1 MKIKGI
7 KLFATGLVALVA
19 STAASAAS
27 FTFNLTNQG
36 TKSASAYNDLS
47 FTSTSGKSSLTMDVY
62 GAHMN
67 DTKAFGSS
75 TLNSVSAATVA
86 VWSGYGM
93 GVLFGND
100 STGNETHQI
109 DNVGGGVDFVV
120 LSFSEAVT
128 LSGYGMTAYS
138 LGNTSFT
145 DNDSSFMAYSGTIV
159 DLLGGVNKNAF
170 STIAGPGGTSAVK
183 TGSSAASSIWLVGA
197 AVASGNNDAF
207 KLTSLSVNTV
217 AAPVPEPATWALLIV
232 GFGGIGMAMRRRS
245 SPAMGVARLG

>member
-7 KLFATGLVALVA
+7 KLFATGIVALVA

-47 FTSTSGKSSLTMDVY
+47 FTSTSGNLTMDVY

-67 DTKAFGSS
+67 DTKAPGSS

-100 STGNETHQI
+100 STNNDTHQI

-120 LSFSEAVT
+120 LSFSQAVT
-128 LSGYGMTAYS
+128 LSGYGMKAYA

-145 DNDSSFMAYSGTIV
+145 DSDSSFMAYSGTLV

-170 STIAGPGGTSAVK
+170 STISTGGGTNTVA
-183 TGSSAASSIWLVGA
+183 TGSSATSSIWLVGA

-207 KLTSLSVNTV
+207 KLTSLSVSTAP
-217 AAPVPEPATWALLIV
+217 AAVPEPATWALLIV
-232 GFGGIGMAMRRRS
+232 GFGGIGVAMRRRS
-245 SPAMGVARLG
+245 SPAMVVARLG